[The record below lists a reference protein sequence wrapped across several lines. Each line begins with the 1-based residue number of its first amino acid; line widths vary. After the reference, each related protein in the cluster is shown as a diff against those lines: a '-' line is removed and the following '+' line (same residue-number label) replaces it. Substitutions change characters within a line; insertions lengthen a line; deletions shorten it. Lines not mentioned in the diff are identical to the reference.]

1 LLANIRINGKSFK
14 LLANSYV
21 KNNDSIKNEAVNEA
35 LDNVNNLEDA
45 FILMSALL
53 SLSTDNAK
61 DPTLS
66 KYKAGTEMV
75 GNYVG
80 GIIMGVYMDTLRDLM
95 ISDTGILLSNL

>member
-1 LLANIRINGKSFK
+1 
-14 LLANSYV
+14 
-21 KNNDSIKNEAVNEA
+21 
-35 LDNVNNLEDA
+35 LEDA

-66 KYKAGTEMV
+66 KYNAGPEMI
-75 GNYVG
+75 GTYVA
-80 GIIMGVYMDTLRDLM
+80 GIIMGVDMDTLRDLM